1 MIVNVVDASCG
12 IGKTTSIINMINEDK
27 SDNKYLYITP
37 FLTEVSRIIK
47 ECPSHKFKEPQDG
60 NGDNKLDDIK
70 KLLNKGENIV
80 STHALFKKIDEEI
93 LDIAH
98 VNNYILIMDEVA
110 DVVDTLDISKDDLNT
125 IINQYTKVN
134 EEGIVEWIADSYE
147 GKFEEYKKMI
157 QLNSV
162 MAYSDCKNNITA
174 LIWLFPIKVFQSFKK
189 IYILTYMFDGQI
201 QKYYYDLYKVK
212 YKNWYVKDFHLTS
225 EKQIYDMS
233 AIKSRIKVCE
243 INNLNK
249 IGEDK
254 YALSKG
260 WFERNSS
267 NIVIKKLKNNTYSF
281 FRNNVN
287 SKVKDNLWTTF
298 KISKDNLKG
307 KGYSGGFM
315 PMNIR
320 ATNELKHKYAV
331 AYLANRYLSPI
342 VRNFFV
348 SNNIKVDED
357 AFALSELI
365 QFIFRTRIRDNEEIY
380 VYIPSKR
387 MRLLLKKWLKEK
399 DQ

>member
-225 EKQIYDMS
+225 KKQIYDMS

-260 WFERNSS
+260 WFERNSN